1 MLHVFLQDHFCGAV
15 QGGTDGCELYKNFRA
30 VAVVFYHSFD
40 RFQMPDGTRKP
51 VDDLLRL
58 FGIMSMHVMMVM
70 IVLRIGMIMGVVMRM
85 HRTVTVR
92 MPVFIVLMFQKI
104 TPLKKNYTEIEGF

>member
-1 MLHVFLQDHFCGAV
+1 
-15 QGGTDGCELYKNFRA
+15 
-30 VAVVFYHSFD
+30 
-40 RFQMPDGTRKP
+40 
-51 VDDLLRL
+51 
-58 FGIMSMHVMMVM
+58 MHVMMVM